1 MQLMD
6 LKKQGIDIQENIPL
20 SRFTFTKTGGPAQYL
35 AFPKNL
41 NELELLVDTIKEN
54 NLINKGDVIVVGVSG
69 GPDSITLLVCL
80 NKYKDYLGIRI
91 ICAHINHLI
100 RKDSTE
106 DEQFVENI
114 CKNVGVKCYV
124 KRAEVEKIA
133 KKQKKGTEEIGRQIR
148 YDFFDEV
155 AKKENANKI
164 AIAHNMN
171 DNAETMLLNIIR
183 GSGLIGLEGIQAK
196 EYGKYIR
203 PLINCKREEIEEYC
217 AKNNLQPRIDS
228 TNKEN
233 IYRRNIIRNKL
244 LPQLQEL
251 NPNIVESLS
260 NLSKIIKVQN
270 MHIKNEVENI
280 YRKIGTETINK
291 EIETKLISTEM
302 VKEAFETKIEEETLD
317 KKVEKKAYNKNN
329 SENSLQKINK
339 VQKTKSKEKV
349 GDLGKVE
356 LDLPEFQKLD
366 LSIQQ
371 NLILYTI
378 NKVLGSARNVEK
390 INIDDIIK
398 MCKRNVGNKYIYPNK
413 NLKILV
419 KNKKIIFIPLT

>member
-1 MQLMD
+1 MAKRLD
-6 LKKQGIDIQENIPL
+6 K
-20 SRFTFTKTGGPAQYL
+20 
-35 AFPKNL
+35 
-41 NELELLVDTIKEN
+41 LEQNFLDTIKEN

-69 GPDSITLLVCL
+69 GPDSITLLTCL
-80 NKYKDYLGIRI
+80 NKFKDYFEIKI

-106 DEQFVENI
+106 DEQYVENM
-114 CKNVGVKCYV
+114 CKNMGIKCYV
-124 KRAEVEKIA
+124 KRADVEKIA
-133 KKQKKGTEEIGRQIR
+133 KEQKKGSEEVGRKIR

-155 AKKENANKI
+155 ARKENANKI
-164 AIAHNMN
+164 AIAHNMK

-183 GSGLIGLEGIQAK
+183 GSGLTGLEGIQAE

-203 PLINCKREEIEEYC
+203 PLINCTREEIEEYC
-217 AKNNLQPRIDS
+217 EKNNLQPRIDS

-260 NLSKIIKVQN
+260 NLSKIVKVQN

-280 YRKIGTETINK
+280 YNKIATEELNTSN
-291 EIETKLISTEM
+291 LQ
-302 VKEAFETKIEEETLD
+302 
-317 KKVEKKAYNKNN
+317 NKNN
-329 SENSLQKINK
+329 SSM
-339 VQKTKSKEKV
+339 QKTNNEV
-349 GDLGKVE
+349 GSESLGKIE

-366 LSIQQ
+366 VSLQQ

-378 NKVLGSARNVEK
+378 NKLFGNTKNIEK
-390 INIDDIIK
+390 VNIDDIIII
-398 MCKRNVGNKYIYPNK
+398 CRRNVGNKYICPNK
-413 NLKILV
+413 NLKILI
-419 KNKKIIFIPLT
+419 KNKKIIFIPLA

>member
-1 MQLMD
+1 MAKRLD
-6 LKKQGIDIQENIPL
+6 K
-20 SRFTFTKTGGPAQYL
+20 
-35 AFPKNL
+35 
-41 NELELLVDTIKEN
+41 LEQNFLDTIKEN

-69 GPDSITLLVCL
+69 GPDSITLLTCL
-80 NKYKDYLGIRI
+80 NKYKDYFEIKL

-106 DEQFVENI
+106 DEQFVENVCEKMGI
-114 CKNVGVKCYV
+114 KCYV

-133 KKQKKGTEEIGRQIR
+133 KEQKKGSEEVGRKIR
-148 YDFFDEV
+148 YDFFDII

-183 GSGLIGLEGIQAK
+183 GSGMQGLEGIQAE

-203 PLINCKREEIEEYC
+203 PLINCSREDIEEYC
-217 AKNNLQPRIDS
+217 EKYNLQPRIDS

-244 LPQLQEL
+244 LLEIKEL
-251 NPNIVESLS
+251 NPNIVQSLS
-260 NLSKIIKVQN
+260 NLSKIVKVQN

-280 YRKIGTETINK
+280 YNKIATEELNTSN
-291 EIETKLISTEM
+291 LQ
-302 VKEAFETKIEEETLD
+302 
-317 KKVEKKAYNKNN
+317 NKNN
-329 SENSLQKINK
+329 SSM
-339 VQKTKSKEKV
+339 QKTNNEV
-349 GDLGKVE
+349 GSESLGKIE

-366 LSIQQ
+366 LGVQQ
-371 NLILYTI
+371 NLVLYTI
-378 NKVLGSARNVEK
+378 SKLLGSTRNIEK
-390 INIDDIIK
+390 VNVDDIIE
-398 MCKRNVGNKYIYPNK
+398 MCRRNVGNKYMYPNK

-419 KNKKIIFIPLT
+419 KNKKIIFMPST

>member
-1 MQLMD
+1 MAKRLD
-6 LKKQGIDIQENIPL
+6 K
-20 SRFTFTKTGGPAQYL
+20 
-35 AFPKNL
+35 
-41 NELELLVDTIKEN
+41 LEQNFLDTIKEN

-302 VKEAFETKIEEETLD
+302 GKEAFETKIEEETLD

>member
-1 MQLMD
+1 MAKRLD
-6 LKKQGIDIQENIPL
+6 K
-20 SRFTFTKTGGPAQYL
+20 
-35 AFPKNL
+35 
-41 NELELLVDTIKEN
+41 LEQNFLDTIKEN

-203 PLINCKREEIEEYC
+203 PLINCTREEIEEYC

-291 EIETKLISTEM
+291 EIETKLLSTEIG
-302 VKEAFETKIEEETLD
+302 KEVFETKIEEETLD

-339 VQKTKSKEKV
+339 VQKTKSEEKE

-366 LSIQQ
+366 LSVQQ